1 MDKLTPAVALLGR
14 LLISAIF
21 LWSGIAKLG
30 DPAAYIAMSG
40 LPFPSFAYLVAVVVE
55 CGGGL
60 ALLLG
65 FRARAA
71 AAALAA
77 FTLVAAIGFH
87 AQAGDLN
94 QSIHF
99 MKDLAIAGGLLQ
111 IVAFGPGGWAFAAD
125 GRRAATLR
133 AASQA

>member
-1 MDKLTPAVALLGR
+1 MR
-14 LLISAIF
+14 R
-21 LWSGIAKLG
+21 
-30 DPAAYIAMSG
+30 
-40 LPFPSFAYLVAVVVE
+40 
-55 CGGGL
+55 GL

-111 IVAFGPGGWAFAAD
+111 IVAFGPGGWAFAAG